1 MSQSN
6 RGGQRHHGLLLEQQ
20 LEELHVRREAREA
33 REVDADL
40 RGGMMLCDV
49 MHMCDSP

>member
-6 RGGQRHHGLLLEQQ
+6 RGAQRHHGLLLEQQ

-33 REVDADL
+33 LKVDADL
-40 RGGMMLCDV
+40 RGVVMLCDV
-49 MHMCDSP
+49 MQTGV